1 MLEDINN
8 ILNTGD
14 IPNLYDV
21 SDIEEIS
28 KSMKNIAQEK
38 NVEFTPANI
47 MNLFLSIIKQKAH
60 IICAL
65 SPMKETFRIFLR
77 NFPSLVNC
85 TTIDFYQEWPTEALI
100 GVAKVKMR
108 SNDSDYEKNKDL
120 YENIANVM
128 SKIHKSIELYCVD

>member
-14 IPNLYDV
+14 IPNLYDLN
-21 SDIEEIS
+21 DIEEINR
-28 KSMKNIAQEK
+28 SMKNVAQEK
-38 NVEFTPANI
+38 GVEQTPANI
-47 MNLFLSIIKQKAH
+47 LNLFLNIIKQKSH

-85 TTIDFYQEWPTEALI
+85 TTIDFYQEWPVEALI
-100 GVAKVKMR
+100 GVALVKMKL
-108 SNDSDYEKNKDL
+108 NDHEFDKHKELN
-120 YENIANVM
+120 ENIANVM
-128 SKIHKSIELYCVD
+128 SMIHKSIEH